1 MTSIAYNRF
10 DLGMKQNGEELNDV
24 VLPPWA
30 KDSTAEFV
38 RVNREALESE
48 YVSAHLHEW
57 IDLIFG
63 WKQQGP
69 GATDAVNV
77 FHYLFYEGN
86 VDIFAIEDPLQ
97 RNATIGFI
105 NNFGQIPKQLFKKPH
120 PAKRVTPPPAPS
132 ANANGG
138 GDASGAAASASSL
151 VNMNSKVFFHHLT
164 NLRPSLSPI
173 KVKVNK

>member
-1 MTSIAYNRF
+1 MAHNLKLTN
-10 DLGMKQNGEELNDV
+10 LLN
-24 VLPPWA
+24 LC
-30 KDSTAEFV
+30 
-38 RVNREALESE
+38 REALESE

-69 GATDAVNV
+69 AAADAVNV

-120 PAKRVTPPPAPS
+120 PAKRVNLPTVPA
-132 ANANGG
+132 AN
-138 GDASGAAASASSL
+138 GDASAAASAGSL
-151 VNMNSKVFFHHLT
+151 VNMNSKVAATTT
-164 NLRPSLSPI
+164 NGAKLHFWCSILLDHRYYFRQCLSYRFRCSSTT
-173 KVKVNK
+173 